1 MIARTWSASATP
13 DGAAAYQRHFES
25 HVLSELAEVPG
36 YLDAFLLCREESGRV
51 ELTVLS
57 FWNSVDAIRRFAGP
71 EYETAVVHD
80 DAKAV
85 LDHYETVVRHYSVA
99 VAASE
104 AGGKE

>member
-1 MIARTWSASATP
+1 MIARAWSASATP

-25 HVLSELAEVPG
+25 HVLAELAEVPG
-36 YLDAFLLCREESGRV
+36 YLDAFLLRREDSGRV

-57 FWNSVDAIRRFAGP
+57 LWKSTDAIRRFAGP
-71 EYETAVVHD
+71 EYDTAVVHD

-85 LDHYETVVRHYSVA
+85 LDHYDTFVRHYSVA

-104 AGGKE
+104 AGGAE